1 MAMRMN
7 ILSLFLSLI
16 FTVSLLSGALAE
28 DGRKPPGKKWT
39 EQGAGKSINGG
50 KGKRERHTLPPW
62 LDEKDRK
69 AWKDGR
75 PPGWDRGTKT
85 GWQGGNLPPG
95 QARKRAEDRDY
106 APGSRYRWT
115 EQERNRHE
123 ERIKDAEE
131 RIRELLEKKGVTTGP
146 MLDSA
151 ILSLHSAVRRG
162 VPVSTA
168 SAVIEQGLEGSLSP
182 EGIEQVTRALSYGAE
197 RQRDFT
203 DLEKIIRDAMN
214 RGLTEEDLTMEVY
227 RALSN

>member
-1 MAMRMN
+1 MRMN
-7 ILSLFLSLI
+7 MLSLFLAFI
-16 FTVSLLSGALAE
+16 FTVSLLPGAFAE
-28 DGRKPPGKKWT
+28 DDRKPPGKKWP

-50 KGKRERHTLPPW
+50 KAKSKRYALPPW

-75 PPGWDRGTKT
+75 PPGWDRGRKT
-85 GWQGGNLPPG
+85 GWQGGDLPPG
-95 QARKRAEDRDY
+95 QARKRAGGTEY

-123 ERIKDAEE
+123 ERIKNAEE
-131 RIRELLEKKGVTTGP
+131 RIRELLEKKGATTGP

-151 ILSLHSAVRRG
+151 TLSLYSAVNRG

-168 SAVIEQGLEGSLSP
+168 SAVIEQGIERGLSP
-182 EGIEQVTRALSYGAE
+182 EGIEQVTRALSYGTE

-203 DLEKIIRDAMN
+203 DLEKIIRDGMN
-214 RGLTEEDLTMEVY
+214 RGLNDEELTMEVY
-227 RALSN
+227 RALSK